1 MNRKQIVMYGLL
13 SFLAA
18 SVLALYVYFFGQLEE
33 QTPNDTVQSYILS
46 LQTQDFEQLYDLM
59 TPESLTQS
67 GLTRE
72 QFVKKYQSIFGDMG
86 VTAIEV
92 TAGTPIKGDGTS
104 DYTMDYSARI
114 RTFIGE
120 IQEKYKLRLTKNK
133 DDKEHTWKIEWQ
145 PSLILPDIEHGDKV
159 SNVPQACRERSA
171 SWSGAYPVT
180 KVDAE
185 AALMS

>member
-46 LQTQDFEQLYDLM
+46 LQTQNFEELYDLM
-59 TPESLTQS
+59 TPESLDQS

-92 TAGTPIKGDGTS
+92 TAGTPIKGYETS

-120 IQEKYKLRLTKNK
+120 IQEKYKLRLTKVKN
-133 DDKEHTWKIEWQ
+133 DKGHTWKIEWQ
-145 PSLILPDIEHGDKV
+145 PSLILPDMEHEDKV
-159 SNVPQACRERSA
+159 SRVSENSPEQSA
-171 SWSGAYPVT
+171 SCSGVYPVT
-180 KVDAE
+180 KASAE
-185 AALMS
+185 AAP